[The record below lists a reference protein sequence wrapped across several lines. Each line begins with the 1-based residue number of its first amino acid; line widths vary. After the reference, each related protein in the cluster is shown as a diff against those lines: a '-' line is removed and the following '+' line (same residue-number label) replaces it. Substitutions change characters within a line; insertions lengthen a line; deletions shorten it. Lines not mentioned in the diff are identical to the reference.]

1 MPTIN
6 AGSSQTFTAGVR
18 DQLFTLVVNGGALG
32 TVTGAASASF
42 GPGADRRAFGP
53 FAVGQAITV
62 TVQAGSV
69 IVEYGDSTPENEG
82 ASNQALSGEQIAS
95 GAVGI
100 AATSQ
105 SSVLLGSDGYVPPA
119 FASIAGASKIFGV
132 GSGGTAISLGTT
144 MVTQHPAEFEF
155 VGAQLFY
162 ENQSGASYTVS
173 KARAASTA
181 THQDVASTSTWYD
194 ATFAGSASGTVAA
207 TPSGAGSDI
216 QGSFLLSDFIPVIS
230 VARTDDTSKTPLLQV
245 RSYFAAAANGLSVGA
260 GDIAAWN
267 AGIASYGRQ
276 YAARAPAGDVT
287 ATFTA
292 TQQPLEAGTWIV
304 PGSILF
310 HYASNVRTILVCG
323 DSLSKGHLTTGGA
336 TSWPAITSGI
346 LRQRSKRYAAHNMA
360 WTGQT
365 QAASITRSKLLIAA
379 LKPDFAAFFAW
390 SPNDAAAGSVT
401 QATFDAGYSRAL
413 EHVSWCRRNGVE
425 PILCTSGPWNA
436 LSGAQ
441 NTIRRANNARILA
454 LRTAGIRVFDFASV
468 LEDPSNNAQILP
480 AYNQGDG
487 LHYNDAGHL
496 AMAAVA
502 AAQF

>member
-1 MPTIN
+1 MSVSTN
-6 AGSSQTFTAGVR
+6 SSVANGYTDLSGSQVSNGAEGVAGVTPSG
-18 DQLFTLVVNGGALG
+18 TLLTENGFVVPQF
-32 TVTGAASASF
+32 SS
-42 GPGADRRAFGP
+42 
-53 FAVGQAITV
+53 
-62 TVQAGSV
+62 
-69 IVEYGDSTPENEG
+69 
-82 ASNQALSGEQIAS
+82 
-95 GAVGI
+95 I
-100 AATSQ
+100 AA
-105 SSVLLGSDGYVPPA
+105 
-119 FASIAGASKIFGV
+119 ASKIFGV

-144 MVTQHPAEFEF
+144 MVTQHPAEWDF
-155 VGAQLFY
+155 VGVQLLY
-162 ENQSGASYTVS
+162 ENQSASSYTVT
-173 KARAASTA
+173 KARVASTA
-181 THQDVASTSTWYD
+181 THQDIANTSTWYD
-194 ATFAGSASGTVAA
+194 VTFSGSASGTVAA
-207 TPSGAGSDI
+207 SPSGAGSDT
-216 QGSFLLSDFIPVIS
+216 QGSFLLSDFVPVIS
-230 VARTDDTSKTPLLQV
+230 VARTDNTAKTPLLQA

-267 AGIASYGRQ
+267 AGIASYDRQ

-292 TQQPLEAGTWIV
+292 SQQPLEAGTWIV
-304 PGSILF
+304 PASVLF
-310 HYASNVRTILVCG
+310 HYTKDVRTLLICG

-336 TSWPAITSGI
+336 TSWPAILTGI
-346 LRQRSKRYAAHNMA
+346 LRQNNKRYAAHNLA

-365 QAASITRSKLLIAA
+365 LAASIVRSKAA
-379 LKPDFAAFFAW
+379 ISILKPDYAVIFSW

-454 LRTAGIRVFDFASV
+454 LRSYGIRVFDFASV

-496 AMAAVA
+496 AMATLA
-502 AAQF
+502 ANQF